1 MSELIF
7 FKKFTN
13 EVERVLHSPGNIP
26 GKTFE
31 MSIVIDE
38 SLSKETVENVVPK
51 LLQKLKRH
59 SDVFAN
65 VRLNMVSWNKTSINN
80 RILPMAMAMIS
91 TTYTG
96 YEQRKEDKDYNELM
110 KNLRLFHARSKLIIL
125 FTDGEYSISS
135 KEELEAL
142 MKPFLQRKLIRV
154 LVQDGKIL
162 Q

>member
-65 VRLNMVSWNKTSINN
+65 VRLNMVNWNKDVISN

-91 TTYTG
+91 STYDD
-96 YEQRKEDKDYNELM
+96 YKQRQENKDYNELI
-110 KNLRLFHARSKLIIL
+110 KNLRLFHARSKLILVI
-125 FTDGEYSISS
+125 TDGKYMVSS
-135 KEELEAL
+135 QEELDKL
-142 MKPFLQRKLIRV
+142 LKPFVGRKMI
-154 LVQDGKIL
+154 KIDVK
-162 Q
+162 